1 MAFTYDYQKDIRLDV
16 GPNSYIMTVGRAP
29 VNYCQRYSNIYNCS
43 ASLQRGSREFY
54 TNKNKEKP
62 TITLKKSKRELSEMV
77 TLLVYQREYKKTVKK
92 IFFSIRKKIVG
103 KNPQQD
109 LANNRCAQWGMFY
122 KKSSLLKDVTS
133 YGLDLEY
140 LNEYKYRCW
149 IAELK
154 EGKLARQA
162 IENIERKNHDFL
174 VNTKYLINP
183 PVLEL
188 LGNIENIPHNLR
200 KFHVQLL
207 ACASNKGD
215 QKMFDLLTSCTS
227 EHLIKQRNLIQ
238 RKFNEKLDLRK
249 FRKVC
254 SFYHKLKNLK

>member
-1 MAFTYDYQKDIRLDV
+1 MTFTYDYQKDIRLDV
-16 GPNSYIMTVGRAP
+16 GPNSYIMTVGNTP
-29 VNYCQRYSNIYNCS
+29 INYCQDYNKIYNYS
-43 ASLQRGSREFY
+43 PRLHASTINFY
-54 TNKNKEKP
+54 TNKIEHKP
-62 TITLKKSKRELSEMV
+62 KITLKKTKRELSELV
-77 TLLVYQREYKKTVKK
+77 TSLVYQREYKRTVKK
-92 IFFSIRKKIVG
+92 IFFSIRKKIIG
-103 KNPQQD
+103 RNPQQD

-122 KKSSLLKDVTS
+122 KKTNILKDVTS

-149 IAELK
+149 VTELK
-154 EGKLARQA
+154 EGKLARQT

-188 LGNIENIPHNLR
+188 LENVENIPHNLR

-207 ACASNKGD
+207 ACATRMNDK
-215 QKMFDLLTSCTS
+215 KMFDLLISCKS
-227 EHLIKQRNLIQ
+227 EYLIKQRNIIQ
-238 RKFNEKLDLRK
+238 KKSNEKLDLRK

-254 SFYHKLKNLK
+254 NFYHKLKNLK